1 MITTIFLVLCAVVLI
16 LVLLRAAR
24 GQSKQIV
31 AVQKLEGRT
40 TPVDIDAFRNLVDPD
55 EEKFLRANLP
65 RREFNRI
72 QRERMR
78 AAVEYVLL
86 TARNA
91 AVLLRLGEAAR
102 HNPDLRVAEA
112 GRQMMERAI
121 RLRIYAF
128 VTLLKLYAMIA
139 FPGANISLLS
149 VIDRYQRLTD
159 TAARIIR
166 LQHPGMAT
174 RISSA
179 L

>member
-1 MITTIFLVLCAVVLI
+1 MIITILLVLSAVMLVV
-16 LVLLRAAR
+16 VLLRAAR

-31 AVQKLEGRT
+31 AVQELEGQC

-55 EEKFLRANLP
+55 EEHFLRVNLP
-65 RREFNRI
+65 PREFNRI

-78 AAVEYVLL
+78 AAVEYVLV
-86 TARNA
+86 TAQNA

-102 HNPDLRVAEA
+102 HNPDVRVAEA

-128 VTLLKLYAMIA
+128 IALLKLYAMIA
-139 FPGANISLLS
+139 FPGVNFSQLN